1 MIDQLGD
8 PQTVREY
15 LETVVRYLWST
26 NPISQEQIKTALVGR
41 FSKEGDSIMKTIAQ
55 TFIEQGRKEME
66 QEIQKVRQEM
76 AQELQ
81 KVRQEA
87 QAKER
92 LGLLSSI
99 ELGLELKFGKEGLR
113 LFNEV
118 QQIQEMSLLSAI
130 RAALKF
136 VSDLSELRSIYQPA
150 LASN

>member
-1 MIDQLGD
+1 
-8 PQTVREY
+8 
-15 LETVVRYLWST
+15 
-26 NPISQEQIKTALVGR
+26 
-41 FSKEGDSIMKTIAQ
+41 MKTIAQ
-55 TFIEQGRKEME
+55 TYIDQGLEQGLELGRK
-66 QEIQKVRQEM
+66 QARQEM
-76 AQELQ
+76 QEEIK

-87 QAKER
+87 QAEKR

-113 LFNEV
+113 FFNEV
-118 QQIQEMSLLSAI
+118 EQIQETKLLSSI

>member
-1 MIDQLGD
+1 
-8 PQTVREY
+8 
-15 LETVVRYLWST
+15 
-26 NPISQEQIKTALVGR
+26 
-41 FSKEGDSIMKTIAQ
+41 MKTIAEI
-55 TFIEQGRKEME
+55 FIEQGRAEVRQEME
-66 QEIQKVRQEM
+66 QEIQKIRQEI

-81 KVRQEA
+81 AQKRQN
-87 QAKER
+87 
-92 LGLLSSI
+92 LLSSI
-99 ELGLELKFGKEGLR
+99 ELGLQLKFGKEGLG

>member
-1 MIDQLGD
+1 M
-8 PQTVREY
+8 T
-15 LETVVRYLWST
+15 
-26 NPISQEQIKTALVGR
+26 
-41 FSKEGDSIMKTIAQ
+41 TIAE
-55 TFIEQGRKEME
+55 TFIEQGRTQARLEMQ
-66 QEIQKVRQEM
+66 QELQKAHQEAQRVRQEM
-76 AQELQ
+76 TQEVQKAYQETQ

-113 LFNEV
+113 LFNEM

-130 RAALKF
+130 RAATGF
-136 VSDLSELRSIYQPA
+136 VSDLGELRSPYIYQPP

>member
-1 MIDQLGD
+1 
-8 PQTVREY
+8 
-15 LETVVRYLWST
+15 
-26 NPISQEQIKTALVGR
+26 
-41 FSKEGDSIMKTIAQ
+41 MKTIAQ

-81 KVRQEA
+81 KVHQEA